1 MTDTA
6 SASLPAL
13 GSCLEDYP
21 YPYPVRFLR
30 LTNDLRPVAMAYMD
44 IPPTAEPN
52 GQTVVLFHG
61 KAFGCYYFQN
71 VIEAEPV
78 SDGSSL
84 LARPTVN
91 LRHFPNLSAGE
102 QDKPAVHELVMA
114 IYDDQTVTNAWAGTG
129 ELDFPEAPGEELHA
143 LAPVRT
149 GTGLWFTLS
158 YSVTDLRTL

>member
-71 VIEAEPV
+71 VIEAINWTDPEV
-78 SDGSSL
+78 IRGYVKGYF
-84 LARPTVN
+84 ARPDPKVWVVPDCGHIPH
-91 LRHFPNLSAGE
+91 LE
-102 QDKPAVHELVMA
+102 QPSLFLAEL
-114 IYDDQTVTNAWAGTG
+114 
-129 ELDFPEAPGEELHA
+129 LPF
-143 LAPVRT
+143 LA
-149 GTGLWFTLS
+149 S
-158 YSVTDLRTL
+158 